1 MPAHTSGMDAWI
13 ASVRSAMDNDP
24 GIRLLEDQIETHGFL
39 FLDDYLDGILS
50 RPKQEYVRLS

>member
-1 MPAHTSGMDAWI
+1 
-13 ASVRSAMDNDP
+13 MDNDP